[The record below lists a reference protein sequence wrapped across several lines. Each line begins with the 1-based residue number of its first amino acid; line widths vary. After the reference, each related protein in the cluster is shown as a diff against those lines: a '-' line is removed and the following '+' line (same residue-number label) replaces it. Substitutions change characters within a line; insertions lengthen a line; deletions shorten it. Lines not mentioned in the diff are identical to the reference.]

1 MMPYYVIGI
10 KLGFSVD
17 SLCKKALMQMGAFNL
32 KYNL

>member
-1 MMPYYVIGI
+1 MMPYYVIGV

-17 SLCKKALMQMGAFNL
+17 SLCKEGFDTKRAFNL